1 MKKIIVSVT
10 NDLSGD
16 QRVDRVCRTLTEMG
30 FQVLLVGRWLP
41 ESQPLAERPYATHRM
56 RLIFRKGPLFY
67 GEFNKRL
74 LLFLVFRHFDLLL
87 ANDLDTLTANRLAG
101 WLRRKPVVY
110 DSHEYFTEVPE
121 LVGRPRIQSFW
132 RWLEKHLVPGVAAAC
147 TVSPPIAAIYTRL
160 YGIPFAVVRNLPFFR
175 KPETEEPAVPDGNP
189 GLPLIIY
196 QGALN
201 KGRGVEKAILAMD
214 LLPEAQLAIAGSGD
228 LEEELQLLAAG
239 LHLKNVRF
247 TGKLPPEKL
256 WDLTRQASLGISLEE
271 DLGLSYRYALP
282 NKLFDYIQAR
292 IPVVVSGLPEMGR
305 IVKDYDIG
313 MVVSSHDPE
322 TLAAAFRKALTHDTL
337 RKKWA
342 LNLEK
347 AAAELNWDM
356 EKEILMRIFAPFVNP
371 SIL

>member
-1 MKKIIVSVT
+1 MT

-30 FQVLLVGRWLP
+30 FQVLLVGRRLP
-41 ESQPLAERPYATHRM
+41 ESQPLAERPYAIHRM

-67 GEFNKRL
+67 GEYNKRL
-74 LLFLVFRHFDLLL
+74 LLFLLFRRFDLLL
-87 ANDLDTLTANRLAG
+87 ANDLDTLTANRVAG

-147 TVSPPIAAIYTRL
+147 TVSSPIAEVYSRL
-160 YGIPFAVVRNLPFFR
+160 YGIPFAVVRNLPFLR
-175 KPETEEPAVPDGNP
+175 KPEKEESVIPEVHPD
-189 GLPLIIY
+189 LPLIIY

-228 LEEELQLLAAG
+228 LEEELQLLVAG

-256 WDLTRQASLGISLEE
+256 WNLTRQASLGISLEE

-292 IPVVVSGLPEMGR
+292 IPVVVSDLPEMGR

-313 MVVSSHDPE
+313 LIASSFVPE
-322 TLAAAFRKALTHDTL
+322 VLATTFREALFNDVL
-337 RKKWA
+337 RQKWA
-342 LNLEK
+342 FNLEE
-347 AAAELNWDM
+347 AAVELNWDK

-371 SIL
+371 